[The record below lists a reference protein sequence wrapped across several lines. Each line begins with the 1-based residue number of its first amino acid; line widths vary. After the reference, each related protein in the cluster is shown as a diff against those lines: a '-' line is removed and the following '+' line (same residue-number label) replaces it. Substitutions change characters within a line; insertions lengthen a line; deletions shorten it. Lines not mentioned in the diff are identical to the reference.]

1 MGVEKFLLDTAK
13 TYDVQLTINRQKQKA
28 KIPKTWTKDEVMEKL
43 AQIEKKEKKNDKDIK
58 KATLRLQFLQTQL
71 LRMNME
77 KDTMHEVLQEL
88 K

>member
-1 MGVEKFLLDTAK
+1 
-13 TYDVQLTINRQKQKA
+13 
-28 KIPKTWTKDEVMEKL
+28 MEKL

-77 KDTMHEVLQEL
+77 KDTMHEVLQDL